1 MGESAQLPISA
12 RFLGMESGD
21 SSWAGEVE
29 RKHFGFLAMQGRMRK
44 LSRPVDEENLD
55 PRRNERVFSLI
66 RRTMLSCVLFPELNM

>member
-29 RKHFGFLAMQGRMRK
+29 RKHFGPCKGGCGNL
-44 LSRPVDEENLD
+44 VDEENSD
-55 PRRNERVFSLI
+55 SRRNERVFLNSEDHVVM
-66 RRTMLSCVLFPELNM
+66 RSFPELSM